1 MVPLVTWRG
10 ASILAAGVLVSV
22 TLFKRG
28 LFISDLVTSRESSD
42 VNFELGGMNVNE
54 QLEGIGM
61 QQELESIKRSLR
73 HLWVSSIR
81 GYRVFS
87 QTDEDG
93 AIEAVFDYIGTT
105 DKVYVE
111 FGVENC
117 TVCNS
122 RYLR

>member
-61 QQELESIKRSLR
+61 RQELETIKRSLR
-73 HLWVSSIR
+73 HLWVSSLR

-93 AIEAVFDYIGTT
+93 AIEAVFDFIGTT

>member
-10 ASILAAGVLVSV
+10 AFILTAGVLVTV
-22 TLFKRG
+22 TLYRRG
-28 LFISDLVTSRESSD
+28 NFISDLVTNRENTD
-42 VNFELGGMNVNE
+42 VDFELNEVKVND
-54 QLEGIGM
+54 QLEVM
-61 QQELESIKRSLR
+61 RMREELERINQTLR
-73 HLWVSSIR
+73 NLWVSSIR

-93 AIEAVFDYIGTT
+93 AIEAVFDFIGTT